1 MTGRFVLAAL
11 VALLLAPAVTMA
23 AERVEMRVF
32 FSRNCLHCEE
42 ARPVVETLARQRP
55 WLDVLWLEVSDPANA
70 ARYEA
75 EAGRLGQAAGYVP
88 AFLFCDEMHVGFSR
102 STGMVLASRLDA
114 CHAGAAGSS
123 PEEPVVV
130 PWLGRVDA
138 AALSLP
144 LLTVVLAAADSFN
157 PCAFF
162 VLLSL
167 LSLMVNARGRARM
180 AMVGGTFVAVSGLAY
195 FAFMAAWLTLF
206 LVASALP
213 WVTAAAGLLALAIG
227 LLDLKDAI
235 APALGGASLSIPKAA
250 RAGLFERMRGL
261 VAARSGWAALAGTV
275 ALAVV
280 ANAYELLCTA
290 GFPMVYTRLLT
301 LRLGPDGPHWV
312 WLAFYNLVYVL
323 PLAAIVAVFVA
334 TLGRRKL
341 AEGEGRALKA
351 GAGTMMAAMGAL
363 LLVAPDRLQDPLTA
377 AALLAVAVVAAAVT
391 KVRA

>member
-1 MTGRFVLAAL
+1 MRGRFVIAAL
-11 VALLLAPAVTMA
+11 VALLLAPAVAMA
-23 AERVEMRVF
+23 AERVEMLVF
-32 FSRNCLHCEE
+32 FSRTCPHCEE
-42 ARPVVETLARQRP
+42 ARPVVEALAGRRP
-55 WLDVLWLEVSDPANA
+55 WLDVRWLEVSDPANA

-75 EAGRLGQAAGYVP
+75 EAARMGQVAAYVP
-88 AFLFCDEMHVGFSR
+88 AFLFCGEMHVGYSR
-102 STGMVLASRLDA
+102 STGMTLASRLDA
-114 CHAGAAGSS
+114 CHAGGAGST
-123 PEEPVVV
+123 PEPLAL
-130 PWLGRVDA
+130 PWLGPVDA

-167 LSLMVNARGRARM
+167 LSLMVNARGRTRM

-195 FAFMAAWLTLF
+195 FAFMTAWLTLF

-235 APALGGASLSIPKAA
+235 VPALGGASLSIPKAA

-275 ALAVV
+275 VLAVV

-323 PLAAIVAVFVA
+323 PLAAIVAAFVV

-377 AALLAVAVVAAAVT
+377 AALLAVAAVAAGVV